1 MDKNYCAA
9 LRKKS
14 LSELVTGTP
23 QIWRFVAAL
32 AGIALLIVPTMVSLR
47 GQSQS
52 VEDAVR
58 GVLAVQQTAWN
69 AGDVD
74 AFMSGYAASDATTFV
89 GGTITRGYRQ
99 VLENYRHLYPTKEK
113 MGRLTFSAI
122 EVTPLGAEF
131 ASVIGRFH
139 LDRTAEAG
147 GPANGI
153 FTLLFRKT
161 ARGWRI
167 ILDHTS

>member
-1 MDKNYCAA
+1 MHKNYCAA
-9 LRKKS
+9 VRKKS
-14 LSELVTGTP
+14 SESDVGTR
-23 QIWRFVAAL
+23 WLRRFVVTL
-32 AGIALLIVPTMVSLR
+32 AGIALLMVPALVSLR
-47 GQSQS
+47 AQSQS
-52 VEDAVR
+52 TEDAVR
-58 GVLAVQQTAWN
+58 DVLAAQQTSWN
-69 AGDVD
+69 RGDVD
-74 AFMSGYAASDATTFV
+74 AFMSGYESSDATTFV
-89 GGTITRGYRQ
+89 GATITRGYRQ
-99 VLENYRHLYPTKEK
+99 VLENYRRRYPTKEK

-147 GPANGI
+147 GPANGV

-161 ARGWRI
+161 ASGWKI

>member
-1 MDKNYCAA
+1 MRENDGAVV
-9 LRKKS
+9 RKKS
-14 LSELVTGTP
+14 ASKAPTATRWFRP
-23 QIWRFVAAL
+23 FVAAL
-32 AGIALLIVPTMVSLR
+32 IGIGLLSAPTLVKVR
-47 GQSQS
+47 AQSQS
-52 VEDAVR
+52 TEDAVR
-58 GVLAVQQTAWN
+58 GVLTAQQTAWN
-69 AGDVD
+69 AGDVV
-74 AFMSGYAASDATTFV
+74 AFMSGYQSSDATTFV
-89 GGTITRGYRQ
+89 GATITRGFRQ
-99 VLENYRHLYPTKEK
+99 VLENYRRRYPTKEK

-147 GPANGI
+147 GAANGI

-161 ARGWRI
+161 ASGWKI